1 MYRNI
6 YHGIR
11 HFDVCV
17 FINKSKYLKNKAS
30 EENRFYFR
38 EGSHLWVVIW
48 AHVGDIYNSL
58 REKCP
63 YSELVW
69 SAFFRIRTEY
79 EEIFRV
85 SPYSVQMRENADQNN
100 SEYRHILHSG
110 ISLLPQQL
118 LRKAFLDEYNHTAFD
133 DIV

>member
-1 MYRNI
+1 MFFCSNEKVHWLNI
-6 YHGIR
+6 KDCNI
-11 HFDVCV
+11 
-17 FINKSKYLKNKAS
+17 A
-30 EENRFYFR
+30 ENRFYFR
-38 EGSHLWVVIW
+38 EGSNFWVVIW

-110 ISLLPQQL
+110 ISLLPQHSGKL
-118 LRKAFLDEYNHTAFD
+118 SSMNIITLHLMTLCNTRKSK
-133 DIV
+133 